1 MVILLAGPVLAGLA
15 GTVLPAFGYLPVL
28 GYTSL
33 SLDPLRSLFAMPG
46 LSKSVLLSFC
56 TGLGASIL
64 SLAVVLAFTAGW
76 SETRTFQLMT
86 RFLSPLLSVPHA
98 AAAIGLAFLIA
109 PSGFLVRLFSPW
121 ATGWARPPDLLIV
134 QDPWGIAMTLGLITK
149 EVPFLLLMTL
159 AALAQADARR
169 SVVVAKEAPFLFLM
183 TLAARNR
190 PHIKEYYKAGASLGY
205 GRMSVFFKVVLPQI
219 YPLIRLP
226 MLAVIAYSTS
236 VVDVAQIL
244 GPTTPPPLAPRLVAW
259 MNDPDLSKRLMA
271 SAGALLQL
279 LTSACALLTY
289 LGLERLARL
298 WQSARYVSGNRRR
311 RDVLARQAGL
321 YPMILIVAVMMLSM
335 ALLAVWT
342 AARSWWFPAVLP
354 QKWSLGRMTDAFGMG
369 APALA
374 ATLALAI
381 AAASIATALTLWLL
395 DARSARNAATQ
406 GKLNILIFVPLLLPQ
421 ISFLFGLQML
431 FLVGGLS
438 GTLVAVLLAQL
449 VFVFPYAFLA
459 LSDPWN
465 RLDPRYAKV
474 AMSMGASRL
483 KVFWQVRLPLLLR
496 PVLVTFAVAAAVSV
510 GQYLPTLMIGA
521 GRVVTVTTESVALA
535 SGGNRQVAAL
545 YAVLQLIIPLTVFV
559 LAALV
564 PSLVFRNRAAMRL
577 ER

>member
-1 MVILLAGPVLAGLA
+1 MPAHGRRPDFPTLLVVILLAGPVLAGLA

-46 LSKSVLLSFC
+46 LSKSVLLSFG
-56 TGLGASIL
+56 TGLAASIL
-64 SLAVVLAFTAGW
+64 SMAIVLVFTAGW
-76 SETRTFQLMT
+76 SETRTFRRLT

-109 PSGFLVRLFSPW
+109 PSGLLVRLFSPW
-121 ATGWARPPDLLIV
+121 ATGWTRPPDLLILN
-134 QDPWGIAMTLGLITK
+134 DPAGLAMTFGL
-149 EVPFLLLMTL
+149 
-159 AALAQADARR
+159 
-169 SVVVAKEAPFLFLM
+169 VAKEVPFLFLM
-183 TLAARNR
+183 TLAALNR

-279 LTSACALLTY
+279 LVSACALLTY
-289 LGLERLARL
+289 LCLERLAGL
-298 WQSARYVSGNRRR
+298 WQSARYASGRRR
-311 RDVLARQAGL
+311 RHDALARQAGL
-321 YPMILIVAVMMLSM
+321 YPMIVIVAVMMLSM

-431 FLVGGLS
+431 FLFVGLS
-438 GTLVAVLLAQL
+438 GTLLAVLLAQL

-474 AMSMGASRL
+474 ATSMGASRL

-545 YAVLQLIIPLTVFV
+545 YAMLQLIIPLTFFV

>member
-1 MVILLAGPVLAGLA
+1 MPAQSRIFNLPTLIVVILLAGPVLAGLA
-15 GTVLPAFGYLPVL
+15 GTILPAFGYLPVL

-33 SLDPLRSLFAMPG
+33 SLAPLHSLLEMPG
-46 LSKSVLLSFC
+46 LSRSVLLSFG
-56 TGLGASIL
+56 TGLAASLL
-64 SLAVVLAFTAGW
+64 SLAIVLVFTAGW
-76 SETRTFQLMT
+76 AGTRTFQRVT

-121 ATGWARPPDLLIV
+121 ATGWSRPPDVLILN
-134 QDPWGIAMTLGLITK
+134 DPAGLAMTFGL
-149 EVPFLLLMTL
+149 
-159 AALAQADARR
+159 
-169 SVVVAKEAPFLFLM
+169 VAKEVPFLFLM
-183 TLAARNR
+183 TLAALNR
-190 PHIKEYYKAGASLGY
+190 PYIKDFYKAGASLGY

-279 LTSACALLTY
+279 LVSAFALLTY
-289 LGLERLARL
+289 LGIERLAGL
-298 WQSARYVSGNRRR
+298 WQTSRYASGHRRR
-311 RDVLARQAGL
+311 RDFPVRQAGL
-321 YPMILIVAVMMLSM
+321 IPMILIVAVMTSSM
-335 ALLAVWT
+335 ALLAIWT

-354 QKWSLGRMTDAFGMG
+354 QTWSLERMADAFGMG

-374 ATLALAI
+374 ATLALAF
-381 AAASIATALTLWLL
+381 AAAGAATALALWLL
-395 DARSARNAATQ
+395 DARSFR
-406 GKLNILIFVPLLLPQ
+406 GLPVRGRLNILIFLPLLLPQ

-431 FLVGGLS
+431 FLLGGLS
-438 GTLVAVLLAQL
+438 GTFQAVLLAHL

-474 AMSMGASRL
+474 AMSMGASRF
-483 KVFWQVRLPLLLR
+483 KVFWQIRLPLLLR

-545 YAVLQLIIPLTVFV
+545 YAVLQLIIPLAVFV
-559 LAALV
+559 VAALV

>member
-46 LSKSVLLSFC
+46 LSKSVLLSFG
-56 TGLGASIL
+56 TGLAASIL
-64 SLAVVLAFTAGW
+64 SMAIVLVFTAGW
-76 SETRTFQLMT
+76 SETRTFRRLT

-109 PSGFLVRLFSPW
+109 PSGLLVRLFSPW
-121 ATGWARPPDLLIV
+121 ATGWTRPPDLLILN
-134 QDPWGIAMTLGLITK
+134 DPAGLAMTFGL
-149 EVPFLLLMTL
+149 
-159 AALAQADARR
+159 
-169 SVVVAKEAPFLFLM
+169 VAKEVPFLFLM
-183 TLAARNR
+183 TLAALNR

-236 VVDVAQIL
+236 VVDVALIL

-279 LTSACALLTY
+279 LVSACALLTY
-289 LGLERLARL
+289 LCLERLAGL
-298 WQSARYVSGNRRR
+298 WQSARYASGRRR
-311 RDVLARQAGL
+311 RHDALARQAGL
-321 YPMILIVAVMMLSM
+321 YPMIVIVTVMMLSM

-381 AAASIATALTLWLL
+381 AAASIATARTLWLL

-431 FLVGGLS
+431 FLFGGLS
-438 GTLVAVLLAQL
+438 GTLLAVLLAQL

-474 AMSMGASRL
+474 ATSMGASRL

-545 YAVLQLIIPLTVFV
+545 YAMLQLIIPLTFFV

>member
-1 MVILLAGPVLAGLA
+1 MPAQGRRPDFPTTLVVILLAGPVLAGLA
-15 GTVLPAFGYLPVL
+15 GTLLPAFGYLPVL
-28 GYTSL
+28 GYRSL
-33 SLDPLRSLFAMPG
+33 SLDPLRGLFEIPG
-46 LSKSVLLSFC
+46 LLKSVLLSFG

-64 SLAVVLAFTAGW
+64 SLAIVLVFTAGW
-76 SETRTFQLMT
+76 SETRTFQRLT

-121 ATGWARPPDLLIV
+121 ATGWTRPPDLLILN
-134 QDPWGIAMTLGLITK
+134 DPAGLAMTLGL
-149 EVPFLLLMTL
+149 
-159 AALAQADARR
+159 
-169 SVVVAKEAPFLFLM
+169 VAKEVPFLFLM
-183 TLAARNR
+183 TLAALNR
-190 PHIKEYYKAGASLGY
+190 PHIKEFYKAGASLGY

-226 MLAVIAYSTS
+226 VLAVIAYSTS

-279 LTSACALLTY
+279 FVSACALLTY
-289 LGLERLARL
+289 LGLERLAGL
-298 WQSARYVSGNRRR
+298 WQNARYASGRRR
-311 RDVLARQAGL
+311 RHDFLSRQASL
-321 YPMILIVAVMMLSM
+321 YPMILIVAVMTLSM
-335 ALLAVWT
+335 ALLATWT

-354 QKWSLGRMTDAFGMG
+354 QKWGLGRIADAFGMG

-374 ATLALAI
+374 ATLALAFS
-381 AAASIATALTLWLL
+381 AAAIATALTLWLL
-395 DARSARNAATQ
+395 DARSVRNLTTH
-406 GKLNILIFVPLLLPQ
+406 GKLNILIFLPLLLPQ

-431 FLVGGLS
+431 FLLGGLS
-438 GTLVAVLLAQL
+438 GTMLAVLLAHL

-465 RLDPRYAKV
+465 RLDPRFAKV
-474 AMSMGASRL
+474 ATSMGASRAR
-483 KVFWQVRLPLLLR
+483 VFWQVRFPLLLR

-545 YAVLQLIIPLTVFV
+545 YAVLQLIIPLFIFV

>member
-1 MVILLAGPVLAGLA
+1 MPAQGRRPDFPTLLVVILLAGPVLAALA
-15 GTVLPAFGYLPVL
+15 GTLLPAFGYLPVL

-33 SLDPLRSLFAMPG
+33 SLDPLNSLFAMPG
-46 LSKSVLLSFC
+46 LLKSVLLSFG
-56 TGLGASIL
+56 TGLAASIL
-64 SLAVVLAFTAGW
+64 SLAIVLVFTAGW
-76 SETRTFQLMT
+76 SETRTFQRLT

-121 ATGWARPPDLLIV
+121 ATGWTRPPDLLILN
-134 QDPWGIAMTLGLITK
+134 DPAGFAMTFGL
-149 EVPFLLLMTL
+149 
-159 AALAQADARR
+159 
-169 SVVVAKEAPFLFLM
+169 VAKEVPFLFLM
-183 TLAARNR
+183 TLAALNR
-190 PHIKEYYKAGASLGY
+190 PHIKDYYKAGASLGY

-226 MLAVIAYSTS
+226 VLAVIAYSTS

-279 LTSACALLTY
+279 FVSACALLTY
-289 LGLERLARL
+289 LGVERLARL
-298 WQSARYVSGNRRR
+298 LQSARYASGRRR
-311 RDVLARQAGL
+311 RADVLARQAGL
-321 YPMILIVAVMMLSM
+321 YPMILIVAVMTLSI
-335 ALLAVWT
+335 ALLALWT
-342 AARSWWFPAVLP
+342 AARSWWFPSVLP

-374 ATLALAI
+374 ATLALAF
-381 AAASIATALTLWLL
+381 AAALIATALTLWLL
-395 DARSARNAATQ
+395 EARSARNPAAQ
-406 GKLNILIFVPLLLPQ
+406 GKLNVLIFLPLLLPQ
-421 ISFLFGLQML
+421 ISFLFGLQMM
-431 FLVGGLS
+431 FLLGGLS
-438 GTLVAVLLAQL
+438 GTLLAVLLAQL

-474 AMSMGASRL
+474 ATSMGASRAR
-483 KVFWQVRLPLLLR
+483 VFWQVRLPLLLR

-545 YAVLQLIIPLTVFV
+545 YAILQLIIPLMTFI